1 MEPLGNLNKGF
12 TVRTTCGLPFDASY
26 ACTFMHEFCNYLY
39 QSHFHTQIT
48 NSTRGWRLLGLPTLL
63 TAGEREQGGVEIKTQ
78 ASKSF
83 MHMCVCLIT
92 LNFPLIICD
101 LLIYPSIVR
110 KRCYTARTRRHE
122 TSYVHAAYEMSTP
135 VVYT

>member
-1 MEPLGNLNKGF
+1 M
-12 TVRTTCGLPFDASY
+12 
-26 ACTFMHEFCNYLY
+26 
-39 QSHFHTQIT
+39 QI
-48 NSTRGWRLLGLPTLL
+48 
-63 TAGEREQGGVEIKTQ
+63 ETQ

-92 LNFPLIICD
+92 LNVPLIICN

-122 TSYVHAAYEMSTP
+122 SSYVHAAYETSTH

>member
-1 MEPLGNLNKGF
+1 M
-12 TVRTTCGLPFDASY
+12 
-26 ACTFMHEFCNYLY
+26 
-39 QSHFHTQIT
+39 QI
-48 NSTRGWRLLGLPTLL
+48 
-63 TAGEREQGGVEIKTQ
+63 ATQ

-83 MHMCVCLIT
+83 MHMRVCLIT
-92 LNFPLIICD
+92 LNLPLTICN

-122 TSYVHAAYEMSTP
+122 TSYVHAAYETSTP

>member
-1 MEPLGNLNKGF
+1 MRI
-12 TVRTTCGLPFDASY
+12 THGLSFNVSY
-26 ACTFMHEFCNYLY
+26 ECPSTHEFCNHLY

-48 NSTRGWRLLGLPTLL
+48 NSTRGWPLLGLPTSL
-63 TAGEREQGGVEIKTQ
+63 TAGGREQGGVEIETQ

-92 LNFPLIICD
+92 LNFPSLICN
-101 LLIYPSIVR
+101 LPIYPSIVR

-122 TSYVHAAYEMSTP
+122 TSYVHAAYQTGTP
-135 VVYT
+135 AVDT

>member
-1 MEPLGNLNKGF
+1 MEERKH
-12 TVRTTCGLPFDASY
+12 DA
-26 ACTFMHEFCNYLY
+26 
-39 QSHFHTQIT
+39 
-48 NSTRGWRLLGLPTLL
+48 
-63 TAGEREQGGVEIKTQ
+63 
-78 ASKSF
+78 

-92 LNFPLIICD
+92 LNFPLIICN

-122 TSYVHAAYEMSTP
+122 TSYVHAAYETSTP